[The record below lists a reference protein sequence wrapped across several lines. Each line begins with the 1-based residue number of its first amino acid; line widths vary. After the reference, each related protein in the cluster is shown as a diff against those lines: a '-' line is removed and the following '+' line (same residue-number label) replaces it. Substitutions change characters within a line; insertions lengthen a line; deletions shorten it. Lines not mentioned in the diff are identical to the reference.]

1 MEERSFLR
9 KVSSTILNALD
20 SKSIKYLDKIK
31 TKYDSPVI
39 LLYVDSHG
47 TDTTEKISSLKSAKV
62 LSIAGIFGA
71 VAFAERVPT
80 NIPDEKILNSKRD
93 MKIAKSFIS
102 DETNTYNIEDV
113 FDTISKELKKETI
126 ETYDNIIKDTL
137 DTSNLDY
144 FEKIELDLVTRGMNS
159 ELVGD
164 IVYQMHNKIFSF
176 VIDPNKRHT
185 TNLFDFGIYVLDII
199 FPESWKR
206 SNISYI
212 QELSTKLK
220 LLINLNLISNDF
232 VENDLYKSLFYS
244 TIEYL
249 QTLRDTEIADG
260 NTIFEDGVFLNK
272 ISYIELTKLIETL
285 GFNYIY
291 LIDSSCRACYE
302 ALGDVGNIIYQEREN
317 PNILQMV
324 YTKAKSTSPITRKIR
339 YDSYPKTR
347 KLQNSSKTFKPLQ
360 NNKRIDTKH
369 LYDSIARIIDEFIFD
384 NNLTVDYDFDKD
396 SNTIILTIFGGS
408 KKLFEVI
415 ITLNNLSHGTFKI
428 INVTITSDDTQ
439 GQAQKHIIDAYKNYF
454 LTLKNKRI

>member
-249 QTLRDTEIADG
+249 R
-260 NTIFEDGVFLNK
+260 
-272 ISYIELTKLIETL
+272 S
-285 GFNYIY
+285 
-291 LIDSSCRACYE
+291 
-302 ALGDVGNIIYQEREN
+302 
-317 PNILQMV
+317 
-324 YTKAKSTSPITRKIR
+324 
-339 YDSYPKTR
+339 
-347 KLQNSSKTFKPLQ
+347 
-360 NNKRIDTKH
+360 
-369 LYDSIARIIDEFIFD
+369 
-384 NNLTVDYDFDKD
+384 
-396 SNTIILTIFGGS
+396 GS
-408 KKLFEVI
+408 
-415 ITLNNLSHGTFKI
+415 H
-428 INVTITSDDTQ
+428 
-439 GQAQKHIIDAYKNYF
+439 
-454 LTLKNKRI
+454 